1 MTLHQIDYDIN
12 MICVLLWIMTIL
24 FFDNVVRLRKKMP
37 YTKPSTSNID
47 IDLVKMILGLCVIH
61 IER

>member
-1 MTLHQIDYDIN
+1 
-12 MICVLLWIMTIL
+12 
-24 FFDNVVRLRKKMP
+24 MP